1 MTEKEKMLSGQL
13 YDANDAALARERD
26 RAKKLCRAYNELSR
40 EDAEGRR
47 ALLEELLGRVGKAC
61 WIEPSFW
68 CDYGGSIELGENFYA
83 NHNLVILDA
92 GGVRICENV
101 LLGPNCGLYTSGHPL
116 DAARRNAGWEYA
128 LPIVI
133 GDNVWIGGG
142 AQLLPGVTIGSNVV
156 IGAGSVVTHDIPDHC
171 VAVGNPCRVLRR
183 LPEDGEISAQAC
195 KAPEAMV

>member
-1 MTEKEKMLSGQL
+1 MLSGQL

-26 RAKKLCRAYNELSR
+26 RAKKLCRAYNDLSR

-92 GGVRICENV
+92 GGVRIGENV
-101 LLGPNCGLYTSGHPL
+101 LLGPNCGLYTSGSAATSSSVRAAWSRTTFPTTASPL
-116 DAARRNAGWEYA
+116 AIPAGCCGGCRRTAKFLRKLA
-128 LPIVI
+128 K
-133 GDNVWIGGG
+133 
-142 AQLLPGVTIGSNVV
+142 
-156 IGAGSVVTHDIPDHC
+156 
-171 VAVGNPCRVLRR
+171 RRR
-183 LPEDGEISAQAC
+183 LWYNNHIQ
-195 KAPEAMV
+195 